1 MFVVVADIE
10 IIALQTGFI
19 DGESTMNT
27 QESRRY
33 LGTTLATLLIA
44 AGSAAPV
51 WGAPPAKAAK
61 PQSQSQ
67 SYGMGTLSMAQGQ
80 YQFYPQ
86 GCLHNG
92 NRAVC
97 SFVAVY
103 SGANQ
108 ANVNAWAGYA
118 GQWTA
123 NVQFVDNAHVP
134 HAADTAYF
142 IDSFGARQPTLF
154 IQQGTQASITIEF
167 PNVDPA
173 VSAGEFHL
181 GNQIVGGIAVN
192 QANYAA
198 PPGNMNA
205 GGAAPQ
211 QMMPQQPVYNGAA
224 PGVQGNMPQQQTAMQ
239 QPQQQ
244 ACTPQN
250 ANSPLCKANDKVNG
264 ATTQAAGLTQSAQV
278 LSGTLKSL
286 FGKSTPA
293 PAPAPQQQPYVQTGY
308 PQQQQQ
314 YQQVPQQ
321 QQPYPQNANPQQGQP
336 YPQGQYPQQQ
346 QYPQGQY
353 PQQQQQAQQPQYTQ
367 QQPAPVQY
375 AQQPQAQQP
384 R

>member
-1 MFVVVADIE
+1 
-10 IIALQTGFI
+10 
-19 DGESTMNT
+19 
-27 QESRRY
+27 
-33 LGTTLATLLIA
+33 
-44 AGSAAPV
+44 
-51 WGAPPAKAAK
+51 
-61 PQSQSQ
+61 
-67 SYGMGTLSMAQGQ
+67 MAQSQ

-108 ANVNAWAGYA
+108 ANVNAWAGYF
-118 GQWTA
+118 GQWTQ
-123 NVQFVDNAHVP
+123 NLQFVDNAHVP
-134 HAADTAYF
+134 HGADTAYF

-154 IQQGTQASITIEF
+154 IQQGTQASITVEF

-192 QANYAA
+192 QANYTA

-211 QMMPQQPVYNGAA
+211 PMMPQQPAYNGAA
-224 PGVQGNMPQQQTAMQ
+224 PGVQGNMPQQQMATQ

-250 ANSPLCKANDKVNG
+250 ANSSLCKANDKVNG

-293 PAPAPQQQPYVQTGY
+293 AAPAPQQQPYVQTAY
-308 PQQQQQ
+308 PQQQ
-314 YQQVPQQ
+314 YQQAPQQ
-321 QQPYPQNANPQQGQP
+321 QQPYPQNANPQQQQP

-375 AQQPQAQQP
+375 AQQPQGQQP

>member
-1 MFVVVADIE
+1 
-10 IIALQTGFI
+10 
-19 DGESTMNT
+19 
-27 QESRRY
+27 
-33 LGTTLATLLIA
+33 
-44 AGSAAPV
+44 
-51 WGAPPAKAAK
+51 
-61 PQSQSQ
+61 
-67 SYGMGTLSMAQGQ
+67 LSMAQGQ

-108 ANVNAWAGYA
+108 SNVNAWAGYG
-118 GQWTA
+118 GQWTQ

-134 HAADTAYF
+134 HPADTAYF
-142 IDSFGARQPTLF
+142 MDSFGARQPTLF
-154 IQQGTQASITIEF
+154 IQQGTQASITVEF

-173 VSAGEFHL
+173 VTAGEFHL

-198 PPGNMNA
+198 PPSNMNA

-211 QMMPQQPVYNGAA
+211 PMMPQQPTYNGAA
-224 PGVQGNMPQQQTAMQ
+224 PAAPANMPQQQFAMQ

-244 ACTPQN
+244 SQQCTPQN
-250 ANSPLCKANDKVNG
+250 ANSALCRANDKVNG
-264 ATTQAAGLTQSAQV
+264 ATTQVASMTQSAQV

-293 PAPAPQQQPYVQTGY
+293 AAPAAAPAPQQQYVPTNY
-308 PQQQQQ
+308 PQQQQ
-314 YQQVPQQ
+314 P
-321 QQPYPQNANPQQGQP
+321 PYPQ
-336 YPQGQYPQQQ
+336 QQQ

-353 PQQQQQAQQPQYTQ
+353 PQQQAQYPQGQYPQQQPQYAQ
-367 QQPAPVQY
+367 PQQPGVQY
-375 AQQPQAQQP
+375 AQQQPNPQQQP
-384 R
+384 H

>member
-1 MFVVVADIE
+1 LLSPPNQKGMFVVVADIE
-10 IIALQTGFI
+10 IITLQTGFI

-27 QESRRY
+27 HESRSY
-33 LGTTLATLLIA
+33 LGATLATLLLA
-44 AGSAAPV
+44 AGSAATPV
-51 WGAPPAKAAK
+51 WGAPPARAAK

-108 ANVNAWAGYA
+108 ANVNAWGGYY
-118 GQWTA
+118 GQWTQ
-123 NVQFVDNAHVP
+123 NMQFVDNAHVP
-134 HAADTAYF
+134 HGSDTAYF

-154 IQQGTQASITIEF
+154 IQQGTQASITVEF

-173 VSAGEFHL
+173 VTAGEFHL

-192 QANYAA
+192 QANYSA

-205 GGAAPQ
+205 GGPAPQ
-211 QMMPQQPVYNGAA
+211 QMMPQQPAYNGV
-224 PGVQGNMPQQQTAMQ
+224 PGVQGNMPQQQMAMQ
-239 QPQQQ
+239 QSPQQQ
-244 ACTPQN
+244 TCTAQN
-250 ANSPLCKANDKVNG
+250 ANSPLCRANDKVTG
-264 ATTQAAGLTQSAQV
+264 ATTQAAGLSQSAQV

-293 PAPAPQQQPYVQTGY
+293 TAPAPQQQPYVQAAY

-314 YQQVPQQ
+314 YPQQQ
-321 QQPYPQNANPQQGQP
+321 QQPYPQ
-336 YPQGQYPQQQ
+336 GQYQQQQ

-353 PQQQQQAQQPQYTQ
+353 PQQQQAAQPQYPQ
-367 QQPAPVQY
+367 QQPAQVQY